1 MPKSKR
7 DKIVSLTKVKKK
19 SREGK
24 GGLLKEV
31 RECIDQYKHLFVFST
46 ENLRSARLGEIRQ
59 HFKQNSRIFF
69 AKNNL
74 MAVALGK
81 TAEDE
86 QANELHKN
94 KRIMNERPGTT
105 HSVGI
110 RQPGSPRR
118 NIPSNKQINDRITSF
133 QYIRLGSIFA
143 SVIAIITYLA
153 WFKNTEEIDEL
164 WSYDMRLVYIV
175 AKKKMLREQLAQA
188 KKDNRSTAELETE
201 LINLEANE
209 EIIRTDEE
217 KNRKKEERK
226 KAMAARAKAKA

>member
-81 TAEDE
+81 TSEDE
-86 QANELHKN
+86 QANELHKVSALLKGQSGLMFTN
-94 KRIMNERPGTT
+94 GKADE
-105 HSVGI
+105 V
-110 RQPGSPRR
+110 RR
-118 NIPSNKQINDRITSF
+118 FLDEHI
-133 QYIRLGSIFA
+133 
-143 SVIAIITYLA
+143 
-153 WFKNTEEIDEL
+153 EEEF
-164 WSYDMRLVYIV
+164 
-175 AKKKMLREQLAQA
+175 
-188 KKDNRSTAELETE
+188 
-201 LINLEANE
+201 
-209 EIIRTDEE
+209 
-217 KNRKKEERK
+217 
-226 KAMAARAKAKA
+226 ARAGTVATADVLLPAGPVPALHGAMEPQLRKLGMPTRLENGGNAGKFN